1 MDIRKFFS
9 SSQTKKVDPV
19 PGKSQPTT
27 CIAGNGLSKER
38 ELKLSPS
45 PKQTK
50 KRESKSRAKHT
61 LYSDDSDGECPLPE
75 SVQIEV
81 KKSRRRTLYISSDE
95 EDDSANLLSVS
106 AAVED
111 KPKPRR
117 SPRKAQ
123 HLPPDTE
130 PTLVDVEP
138 VTRRK
143 LHQTCDA
150 GVAPMTGVFTN
161 KKRKHQVVHGDT
173 ARDGKK
179 EDVLAAEKPKRSKID
194 EEEILID
201 IEQKLFSEGKEK
213 PKKSTKAAQEK
224 IKPPSFHKT
233 RSGEEFIQEEEITAA
248 STNKTPTQSKIKP
261 PKKEK
266 GSPKKRLVSE
276 ADLVVKPEIIET
288 IATKTKKPTPSPK
301 KVAEKKTTK
310 SPKKEKGTS
319 PKKCVVTEADLVV
332 KSEILREPTEKREKE
347 LPWVDKYKPT
357 QQRDLV
363 GQLTEKSPYNKL
375 LNWLREWPKNNLGAG
390 AQQKKARPAPWL
402 AQNDGSSFKAALLS
416 GPPGIGKTTCAVFA
430 CKELN
435 LRYMELNAS
444 DARNKKSIEQHVS
457 ALLDNRRMDKYY
469 FTSEG
474 EMKSKIPGIDQV
486 LIMDEVD
493 GMSGNQ
499 DRAGIAELILMIKR
513 TKIPIIC
520 ICNDR
525 QSTKIRSLAN
535 HCFDLRF
542 SRPRAEQI
550 KVHIVFVGVEVLD
563 KVIEASNHDLRQCVH
578 NLQLMSSVPIN
589 ANQSIQKKDI
599 SVNIFDAARKILS
612 AESNLAEK
620 QEMFF
625 SDYAIMPLF
634 VQENYPSVRAPRI
647 GNAQHINSIRR
658 AAESISFGDIVDK
671 QIRSLGA
678 WNLLVDQ
685 AMFSCVLPATIMNGH
700 MSEQISFP
708 SWFGKYSTLN
718 KRQRLMRQLS
728 THTNLGI
735 SGSNHALVVDYLPV
749 MRERMYR
756 PLLGQDS
763 NKAVKEVLQVY
774 DSYNLVRDDT
784 EAINELGVWPNKK
797 DIAQSVATKAKS
809 ALTRALN
816 KEKRLLPYAQANT
829 VVKGRRKGGA
839 ATVGGQFLST
849 L

>member
-1 MDIRKFFS
+1 MDIRKFFF
-9 SSQTKKVDPV
+9 SSQPKKVDPIQI

-27 CIAGNGLSKER
+27 SIRTEGNGLSKER
-38 ELKLSPS
+38 QLNLSPS

-50 KRESKSRAKHT
+50 KRESKSRAQHI
-61 LYSDDSDGECPLPE
+61 LFSDDSDGESPLPQ
-75 SVQIEV
+75 SIQIEV
-81 KKSRRRTLYISSDE
+81 KKSRRRTIHISSDE
-95 EDDSANLLSVS
+95 DDDSADLLSVS
-106 AAVED
+106 AAVEE
-111 KPKPRR
+111 KPKTRR

-123 HLPPDTE
+123 HVPSEPE

-143 LHQTCDA
+143 SRQSIGT
-150 GVAPMTGVFTN
+150 GVAPMTDVFTN
-161 KKRKHQVVHGDT
+161 KKRKHQVVYGDT
-173 ARDGKK
+173 AQDGKK
-179 EDVLAAEKPKRSKID
+179 EDGAEKSKRSKIQ
-194 EEEILID
+194 EKEILND
-201 IEQKLFSEGKEK
+201 IEQQLFSEDKEK
-213 PKKSTKAAQEK
+213 SIKSTKAAQEK
-224 IKPPSFHKT
+224 TKPPSFHKK
-233 RSGEEFIQEEEITAA
+233 RSVEDFIPEEEVVAA
-248 STNKTPTQSKIKP
+248 STTKTPTKTKP

-266 GSPKKRLVSE
+266 GISPKKRPSSE
-276 ADLVVKPEIIET
+276 ENLVVKAEVITDET
-288 IATKTKKPTPSPK
+288 FASKTKKPTLSPN

-319 PKKCVVTEADLVV
+319 PKKRAVTEADLVI

-357 QQRDLV
+357 QQRDL
-363 GQLTEKSPYNKL
+363 
-375 LNWLREWPKNNLGAG
+375 
-390 AQQKKARPAPWL
+390 
-402 AQNDGSSFKAALLS
+402 AALFS

-430 CKELN
+430 CKDLN
-435 LRYMELNAS
+435 LRYVELNAS

-474 EMKSKIPGIDQV
+474 ELKSKIPGIDQV

-550 KVHIVFVGVEVLD
+550 KVQKLKVPGEVLD
-563 KVIEASNHDLRQCVH
+563 KIIEASHHDLRQCVH
-578 NLQLMSSVPIN
+578 NLQLISSAPIN
-589 ANQSIQKKDI
+589 ANQTIQKKDV

-612 AESNLAEK
+612 AESNLLEK

-625 SDYAIMPLF
+625 SDYSIMPLF

-647 GNAQHINSIRR
+647 GNAQHIDSIRR
-658 AAESISFGDIVDK
+658 AAECISFGDIIDK

-756 PLLGQDS
+756 PLLSPDS

-839 ATVGGQFLST
+839 AAAADAGEEDGEEEEGDLVKEENDEELMAAEIIGM
-849 L
+849 